1 MHQPARWG
9 LGAVAAGATVIV
21 GLDLTS
27 LGEIDP
33 LRRTISQHGLGPE
46 GWIFGLGVALLAAG
60 SAAICVSLARRRLA
74 GIVGTLTL
82 TLWSAGLFVA
92 AWFPKQDWSLAPT
105 LSGSFH
111 RAGSFVAFLSLPI
124 AAVVIARSWR
134 RAERR
139 GAALTAFAF
148 GLGSVLWVAGMGA
161 MALYGAH
168 NGLPWWRV
176 MPLGL
181 VERVLAVTEVAALIA
196 LGVWAAAHT
205 PALGRS
211 SGVSQDG
218 DEVAKELAKRLT

>member
-1 MHQPARWG
+1 VHQPARWG
-9 LGAVAAGATVIV
+9 LGAVAAGVTVIV
-21 GLDLTS
+21 GLDVTS

-82 TLWSAGLFVA
+82 ALWSAGLFVA

-105 LSGSFH
+105 LSGGFH

-205 PALGRS
+205 PALARS
-211 SGVSQDG
+211 QGG

>member
-1 MHQPARWG
+1 MTSYGERWADRSGIRALFPPLSRQRRRIGGLVHQPARWG
-9 LGAVAAGATVIV
+9 LGAVAAGVTVIV
-21 GLDLTS
+21 GLELTS

-33 LRRTISQHGLGPE
+33 LRRTISQHGLGPG

-111 RAGSFVAFLSLPI
+111 RAGSFVAFLSLPV

-148 GLGSVLWVAGMGA
+148 GLCSVLWVAGMGA
-161 MALYGAH
+161 MALYGAR

-176 MPLGL
+176 
-181 VERVLAVTEVAALIA
+181 
-196 LGVWAAAHT
+196 
-205 PALGRS
+205 
-211 SGVSQDG
+211 
-218 DEVAKELAKRLT
+218 

>member
-9 LGAVAAGATVIV
+9 LGAVAAGAAVIV
-21 GLDLTS
+21 GLDVTS

-148 GLGSVLWVAGMGA
+148 GLGSVLWVAGMAA

-205 PALGRS
+205 PALARS
-211 SGVSQDG
+211 QGG